1 MIVMRSKRPIRCS
14 VLPRNCLI
22 GLAVSGVIIGGL
34 ALATAAPSS
43 GKEIVFDETVIE
55 GKVKRPQVVLIAA
68 DQRPV
73 FQPMA
78 INNFRDTLSTWADR
92 VDPDIFEQNRFE
104 RALPLELERK

>member
-1 MIVMRSKRPIRCS
+1 
-14 VLPRNCLI
+14 L
-22 GLAVSGVIIGGL
+22 GLAVVCALVGGP
-34 ALATAAPSS
+34 ALADAAPSS
-43 GKEIVFDETVIE
+43 GKEIIFDETVIE

-92 VDPDIFEQNRFE
+92 VDPEVFEQNQFE